1 MWGIGVIYIMEKGRL
16 SGSLKAPQR
25 KLRGSK
31 EHLLR
36 VGEGV
41 IYIME
46 KEQVLYKLQYIIS
59 TVVHPLKIPKYIA
72 EFSKLNPDKSVIL

>member
-46 KEQVLYKLQYIIS
+46 KEQSSSI
-59 TVVHPLKIPKYIA
+59 
-72 EFSKLNPDKSVIL
+72 